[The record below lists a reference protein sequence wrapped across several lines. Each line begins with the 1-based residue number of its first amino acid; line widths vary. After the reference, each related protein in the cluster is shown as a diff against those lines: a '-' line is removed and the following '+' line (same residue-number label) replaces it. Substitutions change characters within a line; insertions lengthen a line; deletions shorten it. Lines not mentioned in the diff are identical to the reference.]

1 MATLVTTEVRNF
13 IAGRWVAP
21 SGGPGLELFNPATG
35 EPLGHSPAGSPAEV
49 DAAVAA
55 AQAAFPA
62 WRSSPAAD
70 RVQFLFKLK
79 NLLETHFDQLAA
91 LITTEN
97 GKTLAEAKGELRR
110 GIENVEVA
118 CGIPVLMQGY
128 SLEDVAPGIDE
139 IMVRQPLGVCAV
151 ITPFNFPLMI
161 PLWFLPYAIATGN
174 TVVLKPSDRVP
185 FSAAR
190 LIELIHETGLPAGV
204 VNLVNGGKTA
214 VDALLDHPLV
224 RAVSFVGST
233 PVARHVYT
241 RGSASGKRVQCQG
254 GAKNHVV
261 VLPDADP
268 ETTTKIIADSA
279 FGCAGQR
286 CLAVSVTVTVGE
298 SKNWFPESIAA
309 AAASLKVG
317 NGLDPATQ
325 MGPVIT
331 AASRD
336 RVMSLIG
343 EGATQGAKT
352 IVDGRN
358 INTAAGSFVGPTVL
372 DGLPADSALMDTEI
386 FGPVLSVVHADI
398 GRRRHCHD
406 RPLRLRQRQFHL
418 HLVGSRRAQVPHRSL
433 HRQRRRQHRRP
444 RPHGLLPLLWME
456 RQFLRRHACPGT
468 RRRRVLHRQKSH
480 RRKMAAGMVAQ
491 VLKHSAPKQT
501 REPQNICRSRVSA
514 CIPI

>member
-1 MATLVTTEVRNF
+1 MDTLTSTEVRNS
-13 IAGRWVAP
+13 I
-21 SGGPGLELFNPATG
+21 GGKWQVPTSAPGLELINPATG
-35 EPLGHSPAGSPAEV
+35 EPLGQSPTGSGNEV
-49 DAAVAA
+49 DAAVQAA
-55 AQAAFPA
+55 HAAFPG
-62 WRSSPAAD
+62 WRATPPVD

-79 NLLETHFDQLAA
+79 SSLESHFDELAA
-91 LITTEN
+91 IITTEN
-97 GKTLAEAKGELRR
+97 GKTLAESKGELRR

-161 PLWFLPYAIATGN
+161 PLWFLPYAVATGN

-185 FSAAR
+185 YSAAR
-190 LIELIHETGLPAGV
+190 LVELIQETGLPPGV
-204 VNLVNGGKTA
+204 VNLVNGGKAA

-233 PVARHVYT
+233 PVAKYVYA

-286 CLAVSVTVTVGE
+286 CLAVSVTVTIGE
-298 SKNWFPESIAA
+298 AQDWFRESISA

-317 NGLDPATQ
+317 NGLDPAVQ

-331 AASRD
+331 PASRD
-336 RVMSLIG
+336 RVFSLIG
-343 EGATQGAKT
+343 QGAGDGAKP
-352 IVDGRN
+352 IVDGRAISN
-358 INTAAGSFVGPTVL
+358 GKGGSFVGPTVL
-372 DGLPADSALMDTEI
+372 DGLPASSSLMETEI
-386 FGPVLSVVHADI
+386 FGPVLSVVHANTVDEAVQLIDNSPYGNASSIFTSSGAAARKFRNVVSTGNVGVNI
-398 GRRRHCHD
+398 GV
-406 RPLRLRQRQFHL
+406 PAPMAYFPFSGWK
-418 HLVGSRRAQVPHRSL
+418 GSFFGVMHAQGRDAIEFYTDKKVIVERW
-433 HRQRRRQHRRP
+433 P
-444 RPHGLLPLLWME
+444 REW
-456 RQFLRRHACPGT
+456 
-468 RRRRVLHRQKSH
+468 S
-480 RRKMAAGMVAQ
+480 RKF
-491 VLKHSAPKQT
+491 
-501 REPQNICRSRVSA
+501 
-514 CIPI
+514 

>member
-1 MATLVTTEVRNF
+1 VRFLLPAALPLRYIGSPMTTLASPEIRTLEIRNF
-13 IAGRWVAP
+13 I
-21 SGGPGLELFNPATG
+21 GGNWQKSTSAPGLNLTNPATG
-35 EPLGHSPAGSPAEV
+35 EPLGQSPSGSAAEV

-55 AQAAFPA
+55 AHAAFPA
-62 WRSSPAAD
+62 WRATPAAD
-70 RVQFLFKLK
+70 RIQFLFKLK
-79 NLLETHFDQLAA
+79 AILEDRFDELAA
-91 LITTEN
+91 IITTEN
-97 GKTLAEAKGELRR
+97 GKTLAESKGELRR

-139 IMVRQPLGVCAV
+139 IMVRQPLGVAAI

-190 LIELIHETGLPAGV
+190 LVELIQETGLPAGV
-204 VNLVNGGKTA
+204 VNLVNGGKPA

-233 PVARHVYT
+233 AVAKYVYT

-286 CLAVSVTVTVGE
+286 CLAVSVTVAIGE
-298 SKNWFPESIAA
+298 AQSWFRESITAA
-309 AAASLKVG
+309 AAALKVG
-317 NGLDPATQ
+317 NGLDPAVQ

-331 AASRD
+331 KASRD
-336 RVMSLIG
+336 RVVSLIG
-343 EGATQGAKT
+343 QGAGDSAKLL
-352 IVDGRN
+352 VDGRN
-358 INTAAGSFVGPTVL
+358 VSNGGGSFVGPTVL
-372 DGLPADSALMDTEI
+372 DGLPATSSLMATEI
-386 FGPVLSVVHADI
+386 FGPVLSVVHAKSVEEAIELIDRSPYGNASSIFTSSGAAARKFRNSVSTGNVGVNI
-398 GRRRHCHD
+398 GV
-406 RPLRLRQRQFHL
+406 PAPMAYFPFSGWK
-418 HLVGSRRAQVPHRSL
+418 GSFFGVMHAQGRDAIEFFTDKKVIVERW
-433 HRQRRRQHRRP
+433 P
-444 RPHGLLPLLWME
+444 REW
-456 RQFLRRHACPGT
+456 
-468 RRRRVLHRQKSH
+468 S
-480 RRKMAAGMVAQ
+480 RKF
-491 VLKHSAPKQT
+491 
-501 REPQNICRSRVSA
+501 
-514 CIPI
+514 